1 MFLKFDQLSVI
12 ILLPNQFHNSRYIY
26 WRLGLWVHQVE
37 FKELYEPVLSILMMI
52 SFKNCL
58 RRDKVLMVLNHTKF
72 LENHWILPEK
82 YLVQHTFSIHLKPL
96 PLISKTITQH
106 FSIPFLS
113 ILLYNQDLQ
122 EAILGWHTTII
133 LQALELI
140 LHEI

>member
-1 MFLKFDQLSVI
+1 LFLKFGQLSVL
-12 ILLPNQFHNSRYIY
+12 ILLPNQIHSSRCIY

-37 FKELYEPVLSILMMI
+37 FKELYEPILSILRMV

-58 RRDKVLMVLNHTKF
+58 KRGKVLMVLNHTKF
-72 LENHWILPEK
+72 LENHWTLPEK
-82 YLVQHTFSIHLKPL
+82 YQVQHTFSIHLKPL

-122 EAILGWHTTII
+122 AAILGWHTTII
-133 LQALELI
+133 SQVLELI